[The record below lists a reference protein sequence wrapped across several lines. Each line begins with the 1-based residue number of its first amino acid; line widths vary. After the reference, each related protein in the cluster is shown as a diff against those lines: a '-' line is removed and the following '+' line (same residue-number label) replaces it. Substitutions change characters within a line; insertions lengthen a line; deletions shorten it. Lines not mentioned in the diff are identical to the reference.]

1 MNNIHMR
8 GAETYSPFL
17 WRSDI
22 YQYDKMS

>member
-1 MNNIHMR
+1 MR